1 MTKLVDYNIISAE
14 TQSDKWIGIW
24 SLKSPKVYPVH
35 SAHYHHYIYSSLLWY
50 QTEPIQ
56 GSQIT
61 SSCAYL
67 LWQQVPYVPYYTI
80 TNSPLALLLLHIKTL
95 PTHFSSHL
103 DGTDIV
109 AQECL
114 FQLRQTFATNFR
126 HILQQYNK
134 EFLNPCVYYF
144 HSIHVV
150 A

>member
-1 MTKLVDYNIISAE
+1 MNWYLVVKVTKGVPS
-14 TQSDKWIGIW
+14 TF
-24 SLKSPKVYPVH
+24 
-35 SAHYHHYIYSSLLWY
+35 SSLPSLHLFIIIWY

-103 DGTDIV
+103 DGTDTV

>member
-1 MTKLVDYNIISAE
+1 MNWYLIVKVTKGVPS
-14 TQSDKWIGIW
+14 TF
-24 SLKSPKVYPVH
+24 
-35 SAHYHHYIYSSLLWY
+35 SSLPSLHLFIIIWY

-126 HILQQYNK
+126 HILHQYNK

-144 HSIHVV
+144 HSIYVV

>member
-1 MTKLVDYNIISAE
+1 MNWYLVVKVTKGVPS
-14 TQSDKWIGIW
+14 TF
-24 SLKSPKVYPVH
+24 
-35 SAHYHHYIYSSLLWY
+35 SSLPSLHLFIIIWY